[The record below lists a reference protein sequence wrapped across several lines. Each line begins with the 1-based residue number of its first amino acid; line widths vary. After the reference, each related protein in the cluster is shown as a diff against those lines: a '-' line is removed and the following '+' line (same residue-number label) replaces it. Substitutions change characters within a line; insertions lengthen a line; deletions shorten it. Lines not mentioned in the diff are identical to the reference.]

1 MAAELNTVL
10 KHLRNVAA
18 AEIARQRSDRQL
30 VERFVADSDE
40 AAFTV
45 LVQRHSAMVL
55 NVCWRVL
62 QSDSDA
68 DDACQATFLVL
79 ARKASSIRKKDSV
92 ASWLHGVAYRAAKNL
107 RTENVRRLAR
117 ERQAAASK
125 SRPKAEVT
133 WREVQ
138 TILDEEIQRLPEE
151 LKGPVLLCYLEG
163 KAHNEGAQQLGWSL
177 TTFRGRLE
185 RGRKVLRKRLTQ
197 RGVALSG
204 ALLAAVLAEKA
215 ASAAVSGSF
224 LSVLVKG
231 ALATETARGVVSA
244 QALSL
249 AQGVLQTMFWNKLK
263 IRLAAVLLTV
273 IAVSVGGLAL
283 NGLAGGGQEQRQ
295 EKAPQTD
302 VKPQPTVVVTAS
314 YPGASAAV
322 VADKVAVPI
331 EQQVNGA
338 LNLLH
343 LASRSTDDGKY
354 LLAVTFKPGTN
365 LDKALRAVQKRVALA
380 MPLLPVAVQNEGITV
395 KKKAPVRLIV
405 SLTSPDGRYA
415 SLFLSNYATI
425 QVKDELS
432 RLAGVGEV
440 VGFGQ
445 SDRSLRVWLDPAKLA
460 GRQLSAS
467 DVVAAISEQNM
478 QVAAGQ
484 VGQPPTP
491 KGQEFQFTINSLGRL
506 TDAKEFADIIVKA
519 GNDGRIVRLKEVGR
533 VELVPESGSYVSLNG
548 QRAAVLGIYASGGSS
563 PKELSRTVAART
575 AELGPLLPK
584 GARLDVAFDFTANL
598 GVPDGSR
605 AAEYLL
611 LDVPMPDNASVER
624 KHETLLRC
632 DKLLRKVAGVEDVL
646 VLTENPFEIIR
657 NQPCILV
664 RLTPAGKRKA
674 SRDELMATI
683 RTRLEK
689 IPDVLVLMRDLARP
703 GSFPGCGYPI
713 DLAVSGPEADKVRD
727 LAQKLAEQLQKSK
740 KMTDVWA
747 NRERAPRPRLHL
759 RLDLRP
765 MVELTANSAA
775 EVSLVEC
782 RTLCEKLF
790 EQVRTESRLPAE
802 YRLTWLQEIPTGK

>member
-1 MAAELNTVL
+1 MAAGLNTVL
-10 KHLRNVAA
+10 KHLRKVAA
-18 AEIARQRSDRQL
+18 AENAEQLSDRQL
-30 VERFVADSDE
+30 VERFVAESDE

-45 LVQRHSAMVL
+45 LVRRHSAMVL

-62 QSDSDA
+62 QNDSDA
-68 DDACQATFLVL
+68 DDACQATFMVL

-92 ASWLHGVAYRAAKNL
+92 AAGCTAWPIAPRTTCARKTCAAL
-107 RTENVRRLAR
+107 R

-125 SRPKAEVT
+125 SRPKSEVT

-185 RGRKVLRKRLTQ
+185 RGREVLRKRLTQ

-204 ALLAAVLAEKA
+204 ALLAAVLSEKA

-231 ALATETARGVVSA
+231 ALATETAKGVVSA
-244 QALSL
+244 QDLSL
-249 AQGVLQTMFWNKLK
+249 AQGVMQTMFWNKLK
-263 IRLAAVLLTV
+263 IGLAAVLLTV
-273 IAVSVGGLAL
+273 IAVGVGGLAL
-283 NGLAGGGQEQRQ
+283 NGFAGGGQEQRK

-302 VKPQPTVVVTAS
+302 EKPQPTVVVTTS

-331 EQQVNGA
+331 EQQVNGVA
-338 LNLLH
+338 NLLH

-354 LLAVTFKPGTN
+354 ILAVTFKPGTN
-365 LDKALRAVQKRVALA
+365 LDKALATVQNRVALA
-380 MPLLPVAVQNEGITV
+380 MPLLPDAVRNEGITV

-405 SLTSPDGRYA
+405 SLTSPDGRHD

-425 QVKDELS
+425 HVKDELC

-445 SDRSLRVWLDPAKLA
+445 PDHVDGAEFK
-460 GRQLSAS
+460 GRQFGG
-467 DVVAAISEQNM
+467 IE
-478 QVAAGQ
+478 
-484 VGQPPTP
+484 P
-491 KGQEFQFTINSLGRL
+491 
-506 TDAKEFADIIVKA
+506 DAD
-519 GNDGRIVRLKEVGR
+519 
-533 VELVPESGSYVSLNG
+533 SGSYVSLNG
-548 QRAAVLGIYASGGSS
+548 KRAVVLGIYPIGGSS
-563 PKELSRTVAART
+563 PMELSRAVAAKT
-575 AELGPLLPK
+575 AELGTRLPK
-584 GARLDVAFDFTANL
+584 GVRLDVAFDFTANL
-598 GVPDGSR
+598 GIPDGPKT
-605 AAEYLL
+605 AEYLL
-611 LDVPMPDNASVER
+611 LDVPMPDTASVDR
-624 KHETLLRC
+624 RRETLLRC
-632 DKLLRKVAGVEDVL
+632 DKLLREVAGVQDVL
-646 VLTENPFEIIR
+646 VLNENPFEIIR

-674 SRDELMATI
+674 NRDELMATI

-689 IPDVLVLMRDLARP
+689 IPDAMVRVRDLARP
-703 GSFPGCGYPI
+703 GSFPRCGYPI

-747 NRERAPRPRLHL
+747 NRESTPRPRLHV

-765 MVELTANSAA
+765 MVEMTANPAA
-775 EVSLVEC
+775 EVSLVEF